1 MTNFS
6 RRQFL
11 AAMAVIGTGTFLT
24 ACTSREST
32 AGDGAASGDE
42 VENVNVLRVGA
53 LGKAASAQRDPY
65 QLLPNDSDML
75 ISSLIWEALTVPG
88 EKETVVPRLMQE
100 WKQNNLTEW
109 EFMIADGATFHD
121 GSSVTSEDVVWSL
134 KKMLSDEENSFRL
147 PVMPDSI
154 RAAGANVV
162 VMETA
167 EPNSQLPMLARL
179 MTFVM
184 KKGSSAEKPIGS
196 GPFQLVSWENGSAK
210 LKRFDNYHGTV
221 AGVAEV
227 HVIPFEDST
236 AMTNALL
243 SGQIDLAQAAGP
255 IAARSVEGNEDIK
268 IVRRMND
275 SVIPLIMR
283 TSDGP
288 FSDVRVRQA
297 LRLAVDREQIIQ
309 RALSGY
315 GTPANDILGTAD
327 SNLDSSLVRKR
338 DVVKAK
344 NLLQEADFDLE
355 KTYDLYVTPEA
366 PGQVEAMKVIAD
378 QVKEIGMTLNVV
390 EQDSGT
396 FYDETWTKADLYC
409 GYWGTNDSVLFFAG
423 KVLDGDAASNETAF
437 DDAEFNEIYDQ
448 VLESTDTERINQLSR
463 QLQKIEF
470 ERSGYLVWGAS
481 DGVDLAR
488 ANLSGLP
495 KAPGYGRVLLETV
508 KKA

>member
-11 AAMAVIGTGTFLT
+11 AAMAAMGAGTFLA
-24 ACTSREST
+24 ACTSGEPSGSDGITSDSGAEST
-32 AGDGAASGDE
+32 
-42 VENVNVLRVGA
+42 NVLRVGA
-53 LGKAASAQRDPY
+53 LGKAASSQRDPY
-65 QLLPNDSDML
+65 KLLPNDSDML

-88 EKETVVPRLMQE
+88 EKETVAPRLMQE
-100 WKQNNLTEW
+100 WKQNSPTEW
-109 EFMIADGATFHD
+109 EFTIADGATFHD
-121 GSSVTSEDVVWSL
+121 GSPVTPEDVVWSL
-134 KKMLSDEENSFRL
+134 KKMLDDEANAFRL
-147 PVMPDSI
+147 PVKPGSI
-154 RAAGANVV
+154 RASGAHSV

-184 KKGSSAEKPIGS
+184 KKGSTAEKPIGS

-210 LKRFDNYHGTV
+210 LKRFDSYHGTV

-227 HVIPFEDST
+227 HVIPFEDPT

-255 IAARSVEGNEDIK
+255 VAARSVEGKEDIT
-268 IVRRMND
+268 IVRRVND

-283 TSDGP
+283 TSEGS

-297 LRLAVDREQIIQ
+297 LRLAVDREQIVQ

-327 SNLDSSLVRKR
+327 PNLDSSLVRKR
-338 DVVKAK
+338 DVAKAK
-344 NLLQEADFDLE
+344 KLLQEADFDLE

-366 PGQVEAMKVIAD
+366 PGQVEAMKVIAE
-378 QVKEIGMTLNVV
+378 QVREVGMNLNVV
-390 EQDSGT
+390 EQDSST

-448 VLESTDTERINQLSR
+448 VLASTDTEKINQLSHR
-463 QLQKIEF
+463 LQKIEF

-481 DGVDLAR
+481 DGVDIAR
-488 ANLSGLP
+488 VNLSGLP

>member
-11 AAMAVIGTGTFLT
+11 AVMAAMGAGTFLA
-24 ACTSREST
+24 ACTSGEPSGSDGITSES
-32 AGDGAASGDE
+32 GAESA
-42 VENVNVLRVGA
+42 NVLRVGA

-65 QLLPNDSDML
+65 QLLSNDSDML

-88 EKETVVPRLMQE
+88 EKETVAPRLMQE
-100 WKQNNLTEW
+100 WKQNSPTEW
-109 EFMIADGATFHD
+109 EFTIADAATFHD
-121 GSSVTSEDVVWSL
+121 GSLVTPEDVVWSL
-134 KKMLSDEENSFRL
+134 KKMLDDEANAFRL
-147 PVMPDSI
+147 PVKPGSI
-154 RAAGANVV
+154 RAAGAHSV

-184 KKGSSAEKPIGS
+184 KKGSTVDKPIGS

-210 LKRFDNYHGTV
+210 LKRFDQYHGTV
-221 AGVAEV
+221 AGVAEI
-227 HVIPFEDST
+227 HVIPFEDPT

-255 IAARSVEGNEDIK
+255 VAARSVEGKEDIT
-268 IVRRMND
+268 IVRRVND

-283 TSDGP
+283 TSEGP

-297 LRLAVDREQIIQ
+297 LRLAADREQIIQ

-327 SNLDSSLVRKR
+327 PNLDSSLVRKR
-338 DVVKAK
+338 DVAKAK
-344 NLLQEADFDLE
+344 KLLQEADFDLA

-366 PGQVEAMKVIAD
+366 PGQVEAMKVIAE
-378 QVKEIGMTLNVV
+378 QVKEIGMNLNVV
-390 EQDSGT
+390 EQDSST

-423 KVLDGDAASNETAF
+423 KVLDGDAAANETAF

-448 VLESTDTERINQLSR
+448 VLESTDTERINQLSH

-481 DGVDLAR
+481 DGVDIAR

-508 KKA
+508 KKS